1 MGASG
6 QIFTGGTAQVS
17 AEEMRVLEE
26 NAYLASSRLGLTAGV
41 SLTAAQQ
48 ARLQVP
54 LVWPVTVMVNG
65 QQVVQMQVYLPP
77 GKGGLTNS
85 GDITLDGSA
94 VEAGGNVALNGAY
107 PEFRVFGVMLREEKH
122 HGPTQEARVP

>member
-1 MGASG
+1 LPQQVMGASG

-77 GKGGLTNS
+77 GK
-85 GDITLDGSA
+85 
-94 VEAGGNVALNGAY
+94 
-107 PEFRVFGVMLREEKH
+107 
-122 HGPTQEARVP
+122 